1 MGTIVESTLP
11 WLSNLVYDFVNV
23 SSLVTRITVLQDKDS
38 SRLQTS
44 KFCMTSF
51 YVTSFIWQ
59 VHVCICNT
67 FYMTSFR
74 MTSFIYWCERVR
86 KRCLSPPWENHDGQ
100 SHQILRL
107 LWQVFFVDPYRRTKF
122 VLWQFFLWQVHL
134 FNRPFPLWVKFW
146 SRYAWVTISSQLE
159 RASQN

>member
-38 SRLQTS
+38 SFLWQVFMWQVLFGKCT
-44 KFCMTSF
+44 CVYATNLIWQ
-51 YVTSFIWQ
+51 VFIWQ
-59 VHVCICNT
+59 VLFTGMVWTCQEKV
-67 FYMTSFR
+67 
-74 MTSFIYWCERVR
+74 FI
-86 KRCLSPPWENHDGQ
+86 ENHDGQ

-107 LWQVFFVDPYRRTKF
+107 FWQVFFVDPYRRTKF

-134 FNRPFPLWVKFW
+134 FNRPFPLWVEFW